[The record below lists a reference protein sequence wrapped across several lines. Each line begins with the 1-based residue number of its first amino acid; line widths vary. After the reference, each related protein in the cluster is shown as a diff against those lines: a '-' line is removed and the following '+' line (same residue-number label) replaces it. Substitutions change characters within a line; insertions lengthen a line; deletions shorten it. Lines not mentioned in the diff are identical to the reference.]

1 VSEELIQLGAWI
13 KTLKRKIPGAE
24 PDWNNI
30 RRLETDV
37 KRHEV
42 NQSLK
47 ALRGEGGS
55 LAEG

>member
-1 VSEELIQLGAWI
+1 MSEEFIQLGARI

-24 PDWNNI
+24 LDWNSI

-42 NQSLK
+42 NQNLK

-55 LAEG
+55 PAEG